1 MCIRDRVS
9 TQSTW
14 GSYMRTFGIVLASI
28 VVLSATVTAVS
39 VNSGDFQQ
47 LQGNFLVQL
56 QATPAFKALSSSEF
70 GSHLLETITTLLQ
83 TGGTFDEVIKL
94 LEELK
99 NNLETEQL
107 ADNSDFTTAKA
118 SIEGDIK
125 LNREK
130 AAKAVQEYG
139 DATIQV
145 KNLIVAIND
154 LRGKLRN
161 HKKQLKSILDQR
173 KSLEASNAEEQ
184 REFAKRNGEQRQV
197 IEVLGTLITDLTNK
211 VLNAQGSLSLV
222 EQKQLFDQIDK
233 IGGQSPI
240 SVLVDLTSTFD
251 QNTVRLIIGKLERLR
266 EAIKATLAA
275 DEANHEK
282 SVATFKA
289 MIEKLQELED
299 DIRNDEE
306 KSKVQLKSSEN
317 AKISET
323 ERKATNELLEKQS
336 NTAREASE
344 AQLEVA
350 TDNYESRTAD
360 RSRSIAIITQVIQL
374 LKASEQEQQ
383 QPPAI

>member
-383 QPPAI
+383 APAAL

>member
-1 MCIRDRVS
+1 
-9 TQSTW
+9 
-14 GSYMRTFGIVLASI
+14 MRTIGFFLAGLLA
-28 VVLSATVTAVS
+28 LSATVSAITP
-39 VNSGDFQQ
+39 SGSDFQQ

>member
-1 MCIRDRVS
+1 
-9 TQSTW
+9 
-14 GSYMRTFGIVLASI
+14 MRTIGFFLAGLLA
-28 VVLSATVTAVS
+28 LSATVSAITP
-39 VNSGDFQQ
+39 SGSDFQQ

-233 IGGQSPI
+233 IGGHSPI

-383 QPPAI
+383 APAAL

>member
-233 IGGQSPI
+233 IGGHSPI